1 MHECTPIHL
10 PVYSCISGC
19 IVSQNHQRSKIF
31 FSHEYS
37 RYSHYLSFNQLMKCY
52 RNADSSCRHF
62 STNTLNFHH
71 LKKQMKNHKQQAGK
85 ENSTL
90 MLQLPN
96 SNFYGTTATQK
107 ETIALNLLSLPIF
120 VSDLPNIK

>member
-1 MHECTPIHL
+1 
-10 PVYSCISGC
+10 
-19 IVSQNHQRSKIF
+19 
-31 FSHEYS
+31 
-37 RYSHYLSFNQLMKCY
+37 
-52 RNADSSCRHF
+52 
-62 STNTLNFHH
+62 
-71 LKKQMKNHKQQAGK
+71 MKNHKQQAGK